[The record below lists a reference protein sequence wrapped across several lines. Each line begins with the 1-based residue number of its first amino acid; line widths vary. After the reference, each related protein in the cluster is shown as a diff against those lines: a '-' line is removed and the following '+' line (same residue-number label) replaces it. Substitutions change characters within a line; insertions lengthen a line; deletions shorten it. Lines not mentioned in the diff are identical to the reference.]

1 MGSSFELESQ
11 EGGEAEEAVEAEAE
25 VRISSQEVE
34 DGEVSRGRLSAGGP
48 SGCSFEASWGW
59 SRG

>member
-11 EGGEAEEAVEAEAE
+11 EGDVDEVVEAEA
-25 VRISSQEVE
+25 VRISSQEVDDAAE
-34 DGEVSRGRLSAGGP
+34 EVNRGRLSAGGP
-48 SGCSFEASWGW
+48 SGFSGVLG